1 MVPCAPFAAAAAAAA
16 AVIVVIAA
24 GSAPTATRDE
34 RLEKP
39 IAAAGAQL
47 NLGEPA
53 EQRVADCQCC
63 DTEQHLWTVGPVQ
76 QQGDRQHFL
85 APGREVHRPLPLPW
99 PANLPLSSTQRLE
112 EVLDSRLSCSRAG
125 TAELS
130 CRWWA
135 DLRRV
140 YFLPEPVDLIR
151 TAP

>member
-16 AVIVVIAA
+16 AVIFVIAA

-85 APGREVHRPLPLPW
+85 APGREVHRPLPW

-112 EVLDSRLSCSRAG
+112 EVLDTTVLLTSGDCRAVLPLVGGLAQSLLSPG
-125 TAELS
+125 TG
-130 CRWWA
+130 
-135 DLRRV
+135 
-140 YFLPEPVDLIR
+140 
-151 TAP
+151 